1 MWTGD
6 GTIINGCMNVIILE
20 MWILPTFVVNERG
33 GVAEAAR
40 TVSVM
45 PNNSGVLWFRRS
57 VLEPVPLICG
67 ADRVIASPGE
77 NR

>member
-45 PNNSGVLWFRRS
+45 PGVL
-57 VLEPVPLICG
+57 
-67 ADRVIASPGE
+67 
-77 NR
+77 